1 METYWERLTERV
13 SLLTPFLIE
22 PTREHEKKRKKR
34 RQKSKLPMGDRHER
48 RYKIIR

>member
-1 METYWERLTERV
+1 MNCDRWHTKANEQYQNRINWLKKNKK
-13 SLLTPFLIE
+13 
-22 PTREHEKKRKKR
+22 KKRKKR

>member
-34 RQKSKLPMGDRHER
+34 RS
-48 RYKIIR
+48 IISIVRAPLFITVFF